1 MNSMPDDHLPVRD
14 ALSTDAVI
22 SLARERWRALGEV
35 NALFTRP
42 WIGLDTEG
50 ARDRI
55 DRDGLLAKFAG
66 PDLDGRR
73 VLVIGGGGGQQSL
86 AFGLLGASV
95 TVVDFDE
102 GQLERDRRTW
112 SARLLPPDRL
122 RTLQLDM
129 RELGSCNLESGSFD
143 IVWHPYSINFVP
155 DCHPVIVASGRL
167 LTRGGIYRLQAA
179 NPFVL
184 GMHMSDQNGD
194 GYVRRGVYRDGEAV
208 QSPDPGWVYDRSAA
222 AQSVPEPIEFRHTLA
237 TVVNSC
243 IEAGMGII
251 HLEDA
256 IDVPRDEDA
265 EPGTWD
271 HFCSV
276 NPPWFAVWARRQD

>member
-22 SLARERWRALGEV
+22 RLARERWRALGEV

-66 PDLDGRR
+66 PDLEGRR

-102 GQLERDRRTW
+102 GQLDRDRRTW

-129 RELGSCNLESGSFD
+129 RELGSCNLEPGSFD

-155 DCHPVIVASGRL
+155 DCH
-167 LTRGGIYRLQAA
+167 
-179 NPFVL
+179 
-184 GMHMSDQNGD
+184 
-194 GYVRRGVYRDGEAV
+194 
-208 QSPDPGWVYDRSAA
+208 
-222 AQSVPEPIEFRHTLA
+222 
-237 TVVNSC
+237 
-243 IEAGMGII
+243 
-251 HLEDA
+251 
-256 IDVPRDEDA
+256 
-265 EPGTWD
+265 
-271 HFCSV
+271 
-276 NPPWFAVWARRQD
+276 

>member
-1 MNSMPDDHLPVRD
+1 MNSMPGERLPALVVRN
-14 ALSTDAVI
+14 ADAVVRQ
-22 SLARERWRALGEV
+22 ARERWRALGKV

-42 WIGLDTEG
+42 WIGLDTHG
-50 ARDRI
+50 ARERI
-55 DRDGLLAKFAG
+55 DRDGLLARFAG
-66 PDLDGRR
+66 PDLAGRR
-73 VLVIGGGGGQQSL
+73 VLLIGGGGGQQSI

-102 GQLERDRRTW
+102 GQLERDRQTW
-112 SARLLPPDRL
+112 SARLLPPDGL
-122 RTLQLDM
+122 RTLQSDM
-129 RELGSCNLESGSFD
+129 RALGSCALDAGSFD
-143 IVWHPYSINFVP
+143 LVWHPYSINFVP
-155 DCHPVIVASGRL
+155 DCHPVILASGRL
-167 LTRGGIYRLQAA
+167 LARGGVYRLQAA

-208 QSPDPGWVYDRSAA
+208 QSPDPGWVYDRSVASH
-222 AQSVPEPIEFRHTLA
+222 SVPEPIEFRHTLA

-243 IEAGMGII
+243 IGAGMGII

-256 IDVPRDEDA
+256 IDVPRDPGA

-276 NPPWFAVWARRQD
+276 NPPWFAVWARHQD